1 MLLCIM
7 DDLERRDVDT
17 VNIPGSLLH
26 DDMDNIVK
34 IQIDGEITE
43 LLTRLDLVQ
52 YEKHIVMYKGKKVL
66 YVRMRKALHG
76 N

>member
-1 MLLCIM
+1 
-7 DDLERRDVDT
+7 
-17 VNIPGSLLH
+17 
-26 DDMDNIVK
+26 MDNIVK
-34 IQIDGEITE
+34 IQIDGEIVE

-52 YEKHIVMYKGKKVL
+52 YEKHIVMDKGKKVL